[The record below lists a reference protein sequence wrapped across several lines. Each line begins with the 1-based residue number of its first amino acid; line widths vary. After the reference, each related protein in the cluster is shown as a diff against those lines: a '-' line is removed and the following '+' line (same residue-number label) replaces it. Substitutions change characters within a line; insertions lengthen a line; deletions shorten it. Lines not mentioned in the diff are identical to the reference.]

1 MPSVGG
7 DVECRHLLIGDTDRL
22 AIAALIQ
29 FATDRQVGLG
39 CCGGDEVKDG
49 EPADE
54 RLAAPSLG
62 DVAEHALLDLVP
74 MCAAETCE
82 ERSNA
87 PKSYGS

>member
-22 AIAALIQ
+22 GIAALIQ
-29 FATDRQVGLG
+29 FATDRESCLG
-39 CCGGDEVKDG
+39 CRGGDEVYDA
-49 EPADE
+49 EATDE
-54 RLAAPSLG
+54 RLAAPGLG